1 MTDKNLDTSRAF
13 VLPTA
18 NVYEPGTLAQ
28 STDPASVAASTGCCE
43 PATVAAGCCEPTA
56 QPVAEAGCCGSAPQP
71 ATAGSCC

>member
-1 MTDKNLDTSRAF
+1 MTNKNLDPSRVF

-43 PATVAAGCCEPTA
+43 PATVAAGCCEPA
-56 QPVAEAGCCGSAPQP
+56 AEAGCCDSAPQP
-71 ATAGSCC
+71 TTTGSCC